1 MQRRSLFK
9 VSLTAALAA
18 AVPAVAFA
26 ADFKEGTDYVKL
38 AKPLANA
45 NGTVI
50 KVFSY
55 DCPFCFR
62 YDIGVDP
69 KAVPMIEKA
78 GLTFEPRHLE
88 TKGKYGRTASEF
100 FAMCILKDEKAGRSI
115 EAKDSL
121 FKKAKD
127 AVYFAYHRKG
137 ERWTKGEGAFIDTLC
152 GATGIS
158 AAEFDKE
165 RKTAAV
171 QNLANSWKSVYDVAK
186 IQGIPAYV
194 VNGKWLIMTK
204 NIRSID
210 GFVALIQKLSKM

>member
-1 MQRRSLFK
+1 MQRRTLF
-9 VSLTAALAA
+9 SAALAA
-18 AVPAVAFA
+18 SAAFSFPALAD
-26 ADFKEGTDYVKL
+26 DFKEGTDYVRL
-38 AKPLANA
+38 SKPLPSRKN
-45 NGTVI
+45 NVI
-50 KVFSY
+50 KIFSY

-78 GLTFEPRHLE
+78 GLTFEPLHLE

-127 AVYFAYHRKG
+127 AVYFAYHRTG

>member
-1 MQRRSLFK
+1 MQRRTLF
-9 VSLTAALAA
+9 SAALAA
-18 AVPAVAFA
+18 SAAFSFPALAD
-26 ADFKEGTDYVKL
+26 DFKEGTDYVRL
-38 AKPLANA
+38 SKPLPSRKN
-45 NGTVI
+45 NVI
-50 KVFSY
+50 KIFSY

-158 AAEFDKE
+158 AAAFDKA

>member
-1 MQRRSLFK
+1 MQRRTLF
-9 VSLTAALAA
+9 SAALAA
-18 AVPAVAFA
+18 SVAFSFPA
-26 ADFKEGTDYVKL
+26 LADDFKEGTDYVRL
-38 AKPLANA
+38 SKPLPSRKN
-45 NGTVI
+45 NVI
-50 KVFSY
+50 KIFSY

>member
-1 MQRRSLFK
+1 MQRRTLF
-9 VSLTAALAA
+9 SAALAA
-18 AVPAVAFA
+18 SAAFSFPALAD
-26 ADFKEGTDYVKL
+26 DFKEGTDYVRL
-38 AKPLANA
+38 SKPLPSRKN
-45 NGTVI
+45 NVI
-50 KVFSY
+50 KIFSY

-62 YDIGVDP
+62 YDIGVD
-69 KAVPMIEKA
+69 PMIEKA

>member
-1 MQRRSLFK
+1 M
-9 VSLTAALAA
+9 
-18 AVPAVAFA
+18 
-26 ADFKEGTDYVKL
+26 
-38 AKPLANA
+38 
-45 NGTVI
+45 
-50 KVFSY
+50 
-55 DCPFCFR
+55 
-62 YDIGVDP
+62 
-69 KAVPMIEKA
+69 
-78 GLTFEPRHLE
+78 
-88 TKGKYGRTASEF
+88 
-100 FAMCILKDEKAGRSI
+100 
-115 EAKDSL
+115 
-121 FKKAKD
+121 
-127 AVYFAYHRKG
+127 YFAYHRKG

>member
-1 MQRRSLFK
+1 MQRRALFSA
-9 VSLTAALAA
+9 VIAASAALSF
-18 AVPAVAFA
+18 PALAD
-26 ADFKEGTDYVKL
+26 DFKEGTDYVRL
-38 AKPLANA
+38 QKPLPARKNS
-45 NGTVI
+45 VVKI
-50 KVFSY
+50 FSY

-62 YDIGVDP
+62 YDVGVDP
-69 KAVPMIEKA
+69 KAIPMIEKA

-100 FAMCILKDEKAGRSI
+100 FAMCMLRDEKAGRKL

-127 AVYFAYHRKG
+127 AVYYAYHKKS
-137 ERWTKGEGAFIDTLC
+137 ERWTKGEAAFIETLS

-158 AAEFDKE
+158 ADDFAKE
-165 RKTAAV
+165 RKTPAV
-171 QNLANSWKSVYDVAK
+171 QKLADSWKSTYDVAK

-194 VNGKWLIMTK
+194 VNGQWLIMTK

>member
-1 MQRRSLFK
+1 MQRRTLF
-9 VSLTAALAA
+9 SAALAA
-18 AVPAVAFA
+18 SAAFSFPALAD
-26 ADFKEGTDYVKL
+26 DFKEGTDYVRL
-38 AKPLANA
+38 SKPLPSRKN
-45 NGTVI
+45 NVI
-50 KVFSY
+50 KIFSY

-127 AVYFAYHRKG
+127 AVYFAYHRAKAPSLIRFAG
-137 ERWTKGEGAFIDTLC
+137 RQG
-152 GATGIS
+152 S
-158 AAEFDKE
+158 AP
-165 RKTAAV
+165 
-171 QNLANSWKSVYDVAK
+171 LNS
-186 IQGIPAYV
+186 
-194 VNGKWLIMTK
+194 
-204 NIRSID
+204 IRSGKPPQCRISRTP
-210 GFVALIQKLSKM
+210 GSRSMTSRRFRGSRLMS

>member
-1 MQRRSLFK
+1 MQRRTLF
-9 VSLTAALAA
+9 SAALAA
-18 AVPAVAFA
+18 SAAFSFPALAD
-26 ADFKEGTDYVKL
+26 DFKEGTDYVRL
-38 AKPLANA
+38 SKPLPSRKN
-45 NGTVI
+45 NVI
-50 KVFSY
+50 KIFSY

-137 ERWTKGEGAFIDTLC
+137 EGAFIDTLC

>member
-1 MQRRSLFK
+1 MQRRTLF
-9 VSLTAALAA
+9 SAALAA
-18 AVPAVAFA
+18 SAAFSFPALAD
-26 ADFKEGTDYVKL
+26 DFKEGTDYVRL
-38 AKPLANA
+38 SKPLPSRKN
-45 NGTVI
+45 NVI
-50 KVFSY
+50 KIFSY

-127 AVYFAYHRKG
+127 AVYLDR
-137 ERWTKGEGAFIDTLC
+137 
-152 GATGIS
+152 
-158 AAEFDKE
+158 
-165 RKTAAV
+165 
-171 QNLANSWKSVYDVAK
+171 KSVV
-186 IQGIPAYV
+186 
-194 VNGKWLIMTK
+194 
-204 NIRSID
+204 
-210 GFVALIQKLSKM
+210 

>member
-1 MQRRSLFK
+1 MQRRTLF
-9 VSLTAALAA
+9 SAALAA
-18 AVPAVAFA
+18 SAAFSFPALAD
-26 ADFKEGTDYVKL
+26 DFKEGTDYVRL
-38 AKPLANA
+38 SKPLPSRKN
-45 NGTVI
+45 NVI
-50 KVFSY
+50 KIFSY
-55 DCPFCFR
+55 DYPFCFR

>member
-1 MQRRSLFK
+1 MLRRTLIQTALSA
-9 VSLTAALAA
+9 AALYTFA
-18 AVPAVAFA
+18 PTAFA
-26 ADFKEGTDYVKL
+26 FDFKEGTDYVRL
-38 AKPLANA
+38 SKPLPSRKN
-45 NGTVI
+45 NVI
-50 KVFSY
+50 KIFSY

>member
-1 MQRRSLFK
+1 MQRRTLF
-9 VSLTAALAA
+9 SAALAA
-18 AVPAVAFA
+18 SAAFSFPALAD
-26 ADFKEGTDYVKL
+26 DFKEGTDYVRL
-38 AKPLANA
+38 SKPLPSRKN
-45 NGTVI
+45 NVI
-50 KVFSY
+50 KIFSY

-88 TKGKYGRTASEF
+88 TTGKYGRTASEF
-100 FAMCILKDEKAGRSI
+100 FAMCIVKDEKAGRSI
-115 EAKDSL
+115 EAKDPL

>member
-1 MQRRSLFK
+1 MQRRTLF
-9 VSLTAALAA
+9 SAALAA
-18 AVPAVAFA
+18 SAAFSFPALAD
-26 ADFKEGTDYVKL
+26 DFKEGTDYVRL
-38 AKPLANA
+38 SKPLPSRKN
-45 NGTVI
+45 NVI
-50 KVFSY
+50 KIFSY

-115 EAKDSL
+115 EAKHSL

-127 AVYFAYHRKG
+127 AVYFAYHRKW

>member
-1 MQRRSLFK
+1 MN
-9 VSLTAALAA
+9 
-18 AVPAVAFA
+18 PA
-26 ADFKEGTDYVKL
+26 
-38 AKPLANA
+38 
-45 NGTVI
+45 I
-50 KVFSY
+50 
-55 DCPFCFR
+55 
-62 YDIGVDP
+62 
-69 KAVPMIEKA
+69 
-78 GLTFEPRHLE
+78 LE